1 MSTLTKPATATPPAP
16 PRAVR
21 ARLSFPHLVRSE
33 WIKLWT
39 VRSTYWIL
47 PLTII
52 AFVGVAW
59 MTAHFTSSEAA
70 QSDGAPVVDA
80 SIIVQSGMYLAQLAL
95 VVLAVLTVTGEYST
109 GMIRA
114 TFAAAPTRLP
124 VLWAKALVLA
134 VVTFVTGVVA
144 IAITYLVTTW
154 VLGSDDAIDLANAE
168 NQRILL
174 GAVLYMTAI
183 ALFAFALGALM
194 RHSAAA
200 LATVLGLLVVV
211 QLVFQA
217 VPAQFFRT
225 VSPFLPGT
233 AGSQIMQ
240 SEMFLEMQ
248 RQIPNSPFLTP
259 WQGFGVLLAWTAVF
273 LVAAMV
279 LVRRRDA

>member
-1 MSTLTKPATATPPAP
+1 
-16 PRAVR
+16 
-21 ARLSFPHLVRSE
+21 
-33 WIKLWT
+33 
-39 VRSTYWIL
+39 
-47 PLTII
+47 
-52 AFVGVAW
+52 
-59 MTAHFTSSEAA
+59 
-70 QSDGAPVVDA
+70 
-80 SIIVQSGMYLAQLAL
+80 
-95 VVLAVLTVTGEYST
+95 
-109 GMIRA
+109 
-114 TFAAAPTRLP
+114 
-124 VLWAKALVLA
+124 
-134 VVTFVTGVVA
+134 
-144 IAITYLVTTW
+144 
-154 VLGSDDAIDLANAE
+154 
-168 NQRILL
+168 
-174 GAVLYMTAI
+174 MTAI